1 MQNVSRPKRKCADQ
15 VGNYCDDDFFPEF
28 LATDNEPSS
37 SDEESESSSEEDEV
51 YDAVTEGLK
60 YDKKRGEDCWVGRRI
75 VKCFGEHGDFD
86 GIVYDVFSDNKKPGY
101 RLFAVHYFEDPD
113 DGESM
118 WAEELV
124 QYVVYH
130 CIIFILIIHDQS
142 QFVMS
147 FTRILLSTGGLFP
160 RTQNLMQM
168 LVTDTIPRKV

>member
-124 QYVVYH
+124 QYD
-130 CIIFILIIHDQS
+130 C
-142 QFVMS
+142 
-147 FTRILLSTGGLFP
+147 
-160 RTQNLMQM
+160 
-168 LVTDTIPRKV
+168 